1 MTGFVLFWLLIVGII
16 YSLKSFED
24 FKECRQE
31 SENCGDVCECEK
43 NDLLCAYGCLQC
55 VDKKQL
61 DCCIYLFKDVCNDV
75 KTIRLAFLLRD
86 HEKNNSQ
93 ITRYEKLKS

>member
-1 MTGFVLFWLLIVGII
+1 MTGFILFWLLTVGII

-43 NDLLCAYGCLQC
+43 NDLLCVYGCMQC
-55 VDKKQL
+55 VDKKHL
-61 DCCIYLFKDVCNDV
+61 DCCNYLFKDVCNDV
-75 KTIRLAFLLRD
+75 RISRVLLLSNEN
-86 HEKNNSQ
+86 EKKNLQVVKYKKN
-93 ITRYEKLKS
+93 